1 VPALALDDVVLDVLL
16 KNGDLEIKPFNFT
29 IGGGKADV
37 KLALRSQETPATLAA
52 TLDIDQLEIG
62 PMLDQLGSQRSVEGN
77 LDAAFNLD
85 GSGDSVAA
93 LMAGLNGNIRIAM
106 SDGRTAS
113 AYLDLLEKYLGSG
126 ILRMLNPFQEKREF
140 TPVNCFVNTMEIKDG
155 LADIKRQISRYCW
168 IPTARAFSVPVM
180 LI

>member
-1 VPALALDDVVLDVLL
+1 MIVDVLL
-16 KNGDLEIKPFNFT
+16 KNGNLAIKPFKFT

-37 KLALRSQETPATLAA
+37 QFALRSQEKPAVLAA

-62 PMLDQLGSQRSVEGN
+62 PMLDQLGYQRSVEGN

-106 SDGRTAS
+106 SNGRRPATTSTA
-113 AYLDLLEKYLGSG
+113 
-126 ILRMLNPFQEKREF
+126 
-140 TPVNCFVNTMEIKDG
+140 
-155 LADIKRQISRYCW
+155 
-168 IPTARAFSVPVM
+168 
-180 LI
+180 